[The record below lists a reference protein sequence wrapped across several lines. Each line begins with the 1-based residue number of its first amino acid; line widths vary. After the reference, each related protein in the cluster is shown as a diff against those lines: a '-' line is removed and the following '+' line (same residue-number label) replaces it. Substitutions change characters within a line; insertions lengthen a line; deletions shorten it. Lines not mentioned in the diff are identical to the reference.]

1 MTTVLIVE
9 DDPINLRVFTKILT
23 KRGGLAVQ
31 ATEEVETVISLA
43 MSGTID
49 IILMDISLAN
59 SYYAGKS
66 VDGIHITQLLKTDP
80 QTAHLPVLLLT
91 AHAMAGDR
99 EQFLQQS
106 GADGYITKPVIDHQE
121 FIEQIVKAIAK
132 PSLAL

>member
-23 KRGGLAVQ
+23 KRGGLEVQ
-31 ATEEVETVISLA
+31 ATEEVDAVIHFA
-43 MSGTID
+43 QSGAVD
-49 IILMDISLAN
+49 VILMDISLSN
-59 SYYAGKS
+59 SYYEGKS
-66 VDGIHITQLLKTDP
+66 IDGIRMTQLLKSDP
-80 QTAHLPVLLLT
+80 QTHHLPVLLLT

-121 FIEQIVKAIAK
+121 FIDQIVKAIAK
-132 PSLAL
+132 PLLKR